1 MAYLLLANII
11 LLIELTIKCSWILIH
26 VSTPMLPWISLR
38 LPIPIPMK
46 LKTGES
52 FVEVPMPPTVHT
64 GFIGWLTA
72 GSGIELI
79 SHDGDRP
86 GHPEEPFPVRLWIA
100 FFVIVAYPILLMDFL
115 LRVFRTLLRLLAL
128 VVMTLIMWS
137 MWIGGDIGDFVV
149 RGRYWGLCI
158 VDIVN
163 MLL

>member
-1 MAYLLLANII
+1 
-11 LLIELTIKCSWILIH
+11 
-26 VSTPMLPWISLR
+26 MLPWITLR

-72 GSGIELI
+72 GTGIEVI
-79 SHDGDRP
+79 SYDGDRP
-86 GHPEEPFPVRLWIA
+86 GILGGPFPVRLWIF
-100 FFVIVAYPILLMDFL
+100 FFVNVAYPILLMDFL

-128 VVMTLIMWS
+128 VVITLIMWS

-149 RGRYWGLCI
+149 RARYWGLCI

-163 MLL
+163 MVL

>member
-1 MAYLLLANII
+1 MAYLLLANIL
-11 LLIELTIKCSWILIH
+11 LLIELTIKCSWIWIH
-26 VSTPMLPWISLR
+26 VSTPMLPWITLR
-38 LPIPIPMK
+38 LPIPSPMK

-72 GSGIELI
+72 GSRIELI

-86 GHPEEPFPVRLWIA
+86 GHPGEPFPVRLWIA

-149 RGRYWGLCI
+149 RARYWGLCI

-163 MLL
+163 MVL

>member
-1 MAYLLLANII
+1 MAYLLLANIL
-11 LLIELTIKCSWILIH
+11 LLIELTIKCSWIWIQ
-26 VSTPMLPWISLR
+26 VTTPMWITFR
-38 LPIPIPMK
+38 LPFPVPIK
-46 LKTGES
+46 LKIGEL

-72 GSGIELI
+72 GTGIVLI
-79 SHDGDRP
+79 SREGDRP
-86 GHPEEPFPVRLWIA
+86 GIPGGPFPVRLWIA

-163 MLL
+163 MVL

>member
-1 MAYLLLANII
+1 
-11 LLIELTIKCSWILIH
+11 
-26 VSTPMLPWISLR
+26 MLPWITLR

-86 GHPEEPFPVRLWIA
+86 GHPGEPFPVRLWIA

-137 MWIGGDIGDFVV
+137 MWIGGDIGDSVV
-149 RGRYWGLCI
+149 RARYWGLCI

-163 MLL
+163 MVL

>member
-1 MAYLLLANII
+1 
-11 LLIELTIKCSWILIH
+11 
-26 VSTPMLPWISLR
+26 MLPWITLR

-72 GSGIELI
+72 GSGIEII

-86 GHPEEPFPVRLWIA
+86 RHPGEPFPVRLWIA

-149 RGRYWGLCI
+149 RARYWGLCI